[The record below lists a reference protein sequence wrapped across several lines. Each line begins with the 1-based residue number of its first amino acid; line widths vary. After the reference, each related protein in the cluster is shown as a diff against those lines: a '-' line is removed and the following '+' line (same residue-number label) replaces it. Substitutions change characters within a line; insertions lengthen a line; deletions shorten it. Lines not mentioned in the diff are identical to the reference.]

1 MTPKEFLDNF
11 FLEKMGKE
19 TFKKIKT
26 KNLISDGLIDSLD
39 IVTLSFLIKKRFKID
54 IKVNEKNIAL
64 FNSYDKLLNKIKTKK
79 SK

>member
-1 MTPKEFLDNF
+1 MTPKVFLDNF

-19 TFKKIKT
+19 SFKKIKT

>member
-1 MTPKEFLDNF
+1 MTPKVFLDNF

-19 TFKKIKT
+19 TFKNIKT

>member
-19 TFKKIKT
+19 ALKKIKD

-64 FNSYDKLLNKIKTKK
+64 FNSYDKLLSKIKTRK